1 MTFFVKILFLDGKM
15 NRVSDAIVRRNP
27 ESVDFFV
34 IDKTNAPKID
44 QDVSPIKLYCLL
56 PNVYN

>member
-1 MTFFVKILFLDGKM
+1 M

-27 ESVDFFV
+27 ESSDFFV

-44 QDVSPIKLYCLL
+44 QDVRQIKFFRLTSIISA
-56 PNVYN
+56 

>member
-1 MTFFVKILFLDGKM
+1 M

-44 QDVSPIKLYCLL
+44 QDVRQIKINCLTSIISA
-56 PNVYN
+56 